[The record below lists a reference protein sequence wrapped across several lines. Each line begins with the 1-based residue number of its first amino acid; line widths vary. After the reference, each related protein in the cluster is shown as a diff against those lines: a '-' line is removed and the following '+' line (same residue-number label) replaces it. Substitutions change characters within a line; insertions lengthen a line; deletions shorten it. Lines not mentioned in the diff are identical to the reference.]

1 MITIAGKKMGKSYNN
16 FITLDQF
23 FTGSHE
29 LLSRPFSPMTIRFF
43 ILMAHYR
50 STVDFSNEAL
60 EAAEKGL
67 LRLNDAYSRL
77 QKIQAQETTNIEL
90 INLKELCINA
100 MDDDLNTPIVISHLF
115 DSARAIN
122 TLYDGKGSISS
133 SDLEELKQT
142 WEIITKDILGLCF
155 DDQANNDTLK
165 AFSETVNLLLQMR
178 LEAKQRKDWETS
190 DKIRDNLVKLGFN
203 IKDTKN
209 GFEWSL

>member
-133 SDLEELKQT
+133 SDLDELKQT

>member
-1 MITIAGKKMGKSYNN
+1 M
-16 FITLDQF
+16 
-23 FTGSHE
+23 
-29 LLSRPFSPMTIRFF
+29 
-43 ILMAHYR
+43 
-50 STVDFSNEAL
+50 
-60 EAAEKGL
+60 

-133 SDLEELKQT
+133 SDLDELKQT

>member
-1 MITIAGKKMGKSYNN
+1 
-16 FITLDQF
+16 
-23 FTGSHE
+23 
-29 LLSRPFSPMTIRFF
+29 
-43 ILMAHYR
+43 MAHYR

-77 QKIQAQETTNIEL
+77 QKIQAQDTTNIEL

-133 SDLEELKQT
+133 GDLEELKQT

-155 DDQANNDTLK
+155 DDQASNDTLK

>member
-1 MITIAGKKMGKSYNN
+1 
-16 FITLDQF
+16 
-23 FTGSHE
+23 
-29 LLSRPFSPMTIRFF
+29 
-43 ILMAHYR
+43 
-50 STVDFSNEAL
+50 
-60 EAAEKGL
+60 
-67 LRLNDAYSRL
+67 
-77 QKIQAQETTNIEL
+77 
-90 INLKELCINA
+90 